1 MRVPKLFLTSAVLL
15 LIGLVS
21 LWSKWNG
28 TAGINAG
35 SPVSVWSVNFCGSV
49 NGWPALIGVVSIVAA
64 LLMFLCAVI
73 SAVLKPPRV

>member
-28 TAGINAG
+28 TAGVNAG
-35 SPVSVWSVNFCGSV
+35 SPISVWSVNFCGSV
-49 NGWPALIGVVSIVAA
+49 NGWPAMIGVVSIVAA
-64 LLMFLCAVI
+64 LLVFLWAAI
-73 SAVLKPPRV
+73 SAVLEPSKV

>member
-1 MRVPKLFLTSAVLL
+1 MRVPKLFLTSAILL

-35 SPVSVWSVNFCGSV
+35 SPVSVWSLNFCGSV
-49 NGWPALIGVVSIVAA
+49 SGWPALIGAVSIVAA
-64 LLMFLCAVI
+64 LLVFLWAVI
-73 SAVLKPPRV
+73 SASLTPPRV